1 MLTTRKPV
9 NVLEALLQGLPEAL
23 LQRNV
28 NDFDDDDEGD
38 EDEQDAEDGDDWTR

>member
-1 MLTTRKPV
+1 MLTTKK
-9 NVLEALLQGLPEAL
+9 NVHILEDLLQGLPEAL

-28 NDFDDDDEGD
+28 NDFDEDDEGD